1 MSFPWSRSSEGE
13 AKIPWGVNKYKI
25 IPAVSGDCFIIPETK
40 DFSLS
45 SPLGPGG
52 KVLLSLHNYGCAFT
66 GWSDRGIERIVMS
79 SDTRVEV
86 GGRQG

>member
-1 MSFPWSRSSEGE
+1 M
-13 AKIPWGVNKYKI
+13 
-25 IPAVSGDCFIIPETK
+25 SGDCFIIPETK

-52 KVLLSLHNYGCAFT
+52 NDLLSLHNHCCAFT
-66 GWSDRGIERIVMS
+66 GWSDRGIERILMS

-86 GGRQG
+86 GAREGGGSGGETDDHHLSPIAGG